1 MEDINKSIRNYI
13 ESKHRSGINPII
25 KNVADLRICK
35 DQKLKCADLINIINK
50 LGFKLN
56 RDKDVPDYQVEI
68 RNYNFKTIK

>member
-1 MEDINKSIRNYI
+1 MENIHKSIRNYI

-56 RDKDVPDYQVEI
+56 REKNTPDYQVEVKT
-68 RNYNFKTIK
+68 YNFNK